1 MTRLLIRLGLALPCI
16 GGSLS
21 AQTTQIKP
29 SLTSPTK
36 PFQRALVLA
45 GGGFKFMYEFGV
57 YDALLDRGWKPDVI
71 ITTCGAAVVGAMI
84 HGVPDRTERLAMLQS
99 PVMLEAFRAFK
110 LKRGGFRDIERLIRK
125 LSRYQ
130 TGWQT
135 NSDVVPDLF
144 NLAFFDDDSIPL
156 PFWHKPFT
164 DRRPDDPHIVVVGA
178 TAAFTPDEVETPRRG
193 RKLYHET
200 YFTDPE
206 IAKLIEGFQSP
217 IAQAYPNSA
226 VALDTKVFT
235 DFSVGDAAAI
245 SIRDPFLMK
254 PLRRGDQYFTG
265 GNIDLYPLEL
275 ARHLASEVV
284 MTFNTGMVD
293 FELLAIDVTL
303 GYNMN
308 DRLRTITGRDV
319 DHWVDATGIKSRD
332 FTLDPKLRRGFPKLF
347 ELKENYPQDQ
357 LLMIR
362 DSKGRPSKHSYVVTA
377 EMEFMRRALVA
388 YDRGYDRGIEA
399 IGEVTPGSTARIR
412 FKDSRNFEQPPAR
425 AAE

>member
-1 MTRLLIRLGLALPCI
+1 VNRVTRLLLPLGLALSCL
-16 GGSLS
+16 GGILS
-21 AQTTQIKP
+21 AQA
-29 SLTSPTK
+29 K
-36 PFQRALVLA
+36 PFQRALVLT

-57 YDALLDRGWKPDVI
+57 YDALVDRGWKPDVI
-71 ITTCGAAVVGAMI
+71 ITTCGAAVVGAVI
-84 HGVPDRTERLAMLQS
+84 HGVPDRTERLALLQS
-99 PVMLEAFRAFK
+99 PAMLEAFRAFK

-144 NLAFFDDDSIPL
+144 SLTFFDDDSIPL
-156 PFWHKPFT
+156 PFWQKSFA
-164 DRRPDDPHIVVVGA
+164 DRAPDDPHIVVVGG
-178 TAAFTPDEVETPRRG
+178 TTAFTPDDVETLRRG

-235 DFSVGDAAAI
+235 NFSVGDAASI

-275 ARHLASEVV
+275 ARHLASEIV
-284 MTFNTGMVD
+284 MTFNSGMVD

-308 DRLRTITGRDV
+308 DRLRNITGRSV

-332 FTLDPKLRRGFPKLF
+332 FTLDPKLKRGFPKLF
-347 ELKENYPQDQ
+347 ELKENYPQDEP
-357 LLMIR
+357 LVMR
-362 DSKGRPSKHSYVVTA
+362 DSEGRPGKHSYVVTA

-399 IGEVTPGSTARIR
+399 IGEVSPGSTARIR
-412 FKDSRNFEQPPAR
+412 YKDSRNFEEHPSH
-425 AAE
+425 AAQ

>member
-1 MTRLLIRLGLALPCI
+1 VNRTTRLLVWLGLALSCL
-16 GGSLS
+16 GGTLS
-21 AQTTQIKP
+21 AQTKPILSTQ
-29 SLTSPTK
+29 TK
-36 PFQRALVLA
+36 PFQRALVLT

-57 YDALLDRGWKPDVI
+57 YDALVDRGWKPDVI

-84 HGVPDRTERLAMLQS
+84 LGVPDRTERLAMLQS
-99 PVMLEAFRAFK
+99 PTMLAAFRSFK

-135 NSDVVPDLF
+135 RSDVVPDLF
-144 NLAFFDDDSIPL
+144 NLTFFDDDSIPL

-178 TAAFTPDEVETPRRG
+178 TAAFTPNDVETPRRG
-193 RKLYHET
+193 RKLYQET

-206 IAKLIEGFQSP
+206 VAKLLEGFQSP

-226 VALDTKVFT
+226 VALDTRVFT
-235 DFSVGDAAAI
+235 DFSVGDAASI

-357 LLMIR
+357 VLMIR
-362 DSKGRPSKHSYVVTA
+362 DSKGRPSKESYVVTA

-399 IGEVTPGSTARIR
+399 IGEVTQGSTAHIR
-412 FKDSRNFEQPPAR
+412 FKDGRNFEEPPAR
-425 AAE
+425 AAQ

>member
-1 MTRLLIRLGLALPCI
+1 
-16 GGSLS
+16 
-21 AQTTQIKP
+21 
-29 SLTSPTK
+29 
-36 PFQRALVLA
+36 V
-45 GGGFKFMYEFGV
+45 
-57 YDALLDRGWKPDVI
+57 
-71 ITTCGAAVVGAMI
+71 I
-84 HGVPDRTERLAMLQS
+84 HGVPDRTERLALLQS
-99 PVMLEAFRAFK
+99 PPMLEAFRAFK

-144 NLAFFDDDSIPL
+144 SLALYDDDSIPL
-156 PFWHKPFT
+156 PFWHKPFA
-164 DRRPDDPHIVVVGA
+164 DRGPEDPHIIVVGG
-178 TAAFTPDEVETPRRG
+178 TAAFTPDEIETPRKG

-217 IAQAYPNSA
+217 IGQAYPNSA
-226 VALDTKVFT
+226 VALDTKIFT
-235 DFSVGDAAAI
+235 DFSVGDAASI
-245 SIRDPFLMK
+245 SIRDPFLLK
-254 PLRRGDQYFTG
+254 PLRRGDQYFIG

-275 ARHLASEVV
+275 ARHLASEIV
-284 MTFNTGMVD
+284 MTFNSGMVD

-308 DRLRTITGRDV
+308 DRLRTITGRSV

-332 FTLDPKLRRGFPKLF
+332 FTLDPKLKRGFPKLF

-357 LLMIR
+357 PLVMR
-362 DSKGRPSKHSYVVTA
+362 DSEGRPGKHSYVVTA

-399 IGEVTPGSTARIR
+399 IAEVTPGSTARIR
-412 FKDSRNFEQPPAR
+412 YKDSRNFEERPLH
-425 AAE
+425 AAQ

>member
-1 MTRLLIRLGLALPCI
+1 MRLGLALSCL
-16 GGSLS
+16 GGTLS
-21 AQTTQIKP
+21 AQAKP
-29 SLTSPTK
+29 GLSVPTPR
-36 PFQRALVLA
+36 PFQRALVLT

-57 YDALLDRGWKPDVI
+57 YDALVDRGWKPDVI

-84 HGVPDRTERLAMLQS
+84 HGIPDRTERLAMLQS
-99 PVMLEAFRAFK
+99 PTMLEAFRAFK

-144 NLAFFDDDSIPL
+144 SLALFDDDSIPL
-156 PFWHKPFT
+156 PFWHKSFT

-178 TAAFTPDEVETPRRG
+178 TAAFTPDEIETPRRG

-235 DFSVGDAAAI
+235 DFSVGEAASI

-254 PLRRGDQYFTG
+254 PLRRGNDYFTG

-275 ARHLASEVV
+275 ARRLASEVV
-284 MTFNTGMVD
+284 MTFNSGMVD

-308 DRLRTITGRDV
+308 DRLRTITGQSV

-332 FTLDPKLRRGFPKLF
+332 FTLDPKLKRGFPKLF
-347 ELKENYPQDQ
+347 ELKENYPKDQ
-357 LLMIR
+357 LLVRR
-362 DSKGRPSKHSYVVTA
+362 DGNGRPGQEAYVITA

-399 IGEVTPGSTARIR
+399 IGEITPGSTARIR
-412 FKDSRNFEQPPAR
+412 FKDSRNYEEPPRR
-425 AAE
+425 AAQ